1 MMVGLP
7 SITPLHPFV
16 ILFSSITK
24 PSSLEAATEP
34 SPGRGA
40 TRKGMR
46 RDERKHQTVLGA

>member
-1 MMVGLP
+1 MVGLH
-7 SITPLHPFV
+7 SATPLHPFV
-16 ILFSSITK
+16 ILVSSITK
-24 PSSLEAATEP
+24 PPYLEAATEP

>member
-1 MMVGLP
+1 MCDTP
-7 SITPLHPFV
+7 SHPFV
-16 ILFSSITK
+16 MLISSITK
-24 PSSLEAATEP
+24 PSSLKAATEP